1 MVGKSAEIFGPI
13 VFGELSYLFGS
24 QRPAILSVVVF
35 FIIGQV
41 LVGGVKSDDI
51 SDRRSSPQ
59 SP

>member
-13 VFGELSYLFGS
+13 VFGELSYLFGN
-24 QRPAILSVVVF
+24 QRPAILSVYVF
-35 FIIGQV
+35 FIIRQV
-41 LVGGVKSDDI
+41 LAAGVKSDDI

>member
-13 VFGELSYLFGS
+13 VFGELSYLFCS
-24 QRPAILSVVVF
+24 QRPAIISVVVF

-41 LVGGVKSDDI
+41 LVAGVKSDDI